1 MEEHILISC
10 IKDLGHKHEILFRK
24 WEVRYVPHV
33 LKYELYLLTADFTPL
48 HSRAYSLEGCLTV
61 MDEHLTYWKQ
71 HGVHPNV

>member
-10 IKDLGHKHEILFRK
+10 IKDLGRKHEILFRK
-24 WEVRYVPHV
+24 CDVRYVPHG
-33 LKYELYLLTADFTPL
+33 LKYELVLLTEDFTPL
-48 HSRAYSLEGCLTV
+48 HSRAYSLEKCFTV